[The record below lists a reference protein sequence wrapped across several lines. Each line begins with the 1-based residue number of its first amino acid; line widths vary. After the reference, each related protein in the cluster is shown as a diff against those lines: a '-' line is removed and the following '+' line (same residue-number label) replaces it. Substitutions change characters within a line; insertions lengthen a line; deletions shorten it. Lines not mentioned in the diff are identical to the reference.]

1 MSKHYRTS
9 LTGIL
14 GFFILSLLILSITN
28 MVSAAGTANPV
39 PLVNWPLIPAAIA
52 PAGAGFTLTVRG
64 TGFVAGSVVR
74 WNGSPRP
81 TTFVNN
87 SELTA
92 AIPATDIS
100 HPKTSSITVFNP
112 SPDGGS
118 SNVVFFQVRAPGSW
132 PAFGKPV
139 QFTAGAGPESVV
151 TGDFNGDHKLDLAV
165 PNPNSNNVSILS
177 GNGDGTFK
185 PSVEYSVGQ
194 APIVAAVGDF
204 NRDGKLDLVVANNIS
219 NNVSVL
225 LGNGDGTFQTAVE
238 HSVDKNPA
246 ALAVGD
252 FNRDGR
258 LDVVVTDQGSNEITV
273 LLGNGAGSFQS
284 TLAYAVGQNPISVA
298 VGDFNRDG
306 KLDLAIANNDSNN
319 VSVLLGNGDGT
330 FHAAVNYGG
339 TPNAASL
346 AIADFNGDGKLD
358 LVVTNPP
365 GSDVAVLLGNGDG
378 TFQSAKTYSTGYE
391 PSLAVGD
398 LNGDGK
404 LDLAIANI
412 GADSVNT
419 LLGDG
424 HGGFQQTVGYTAPT
438 NALSVALGDFNGDGK
453 LDMAVPDGASA
464 VSIFLQTQPSPGPN
478 ATLSSTSMIFECR
491 PRFGCQCVTKGS
503 LTLGNYG
510 NQTLNISGITITGP
524 FSEGNNCGTSL
535 KPGRFCTISVTW
547 LEQKGSGSGT
557 LSIADN
563 ASGSPQTVSLHGEK
577 FCTPLAMN
585 NTTSHVACAMNSL
598 SSH

>member
-1 MSKHYRTS
+1 MKSKMLFVGAMT
-9 LTGIL
+9 IL
-14 GFFILSLLILSITN
+14 AAVIA
-28 MVSAAGTANPV
+28 VQASAANPV
-39 PLVNWPLIPAAIA
+39 PLINQPLLPDAIK
-52 PAGAGFTLTVRG
+52 PGSAGFTLTVNG
-64 TGFVAGSVVR
+64 TGFVSGAVVK
-74 WNGSPRP
+74 WNGNVRT
-81 TTFVNN
+81 TTFI
-87 SELTA
+87 SKSRLTA
-92 AIPATDIS
+92 SILSTDVAKAS
-100 HPKTSSITVFNP
+100 TASVTVVNP
-112 SPDGGS
+112 SPGGGS
-118 SNVVFFQVRAPGSW
+118 SNVVFFPIKAAGTW
-132 PAFGKPV
+132 AAFRLASH
-139 QFTAGAGPESVV
+139 FAAGAGPETLV
-151 TGDFNGDHKLDLAV
+151 TADFNRDHKLDLAV
-165 PNPNSNNVSILS
+165 PNPNSNNVSILL

-238 HSVDKNPA
+238 HSVGKNPA

-252 FNRDGR
+252 FNRDGK
-258 LDVVVTDQGSNEITV
+258 LDVVVTDQGSNKISV

-284 TLAYAVGQNPISVA
+284 VLTYAVGQNPVSVA

-306 KLDLAIANNDSNN
+306 KLDLVVANNYSNN
-319 VSVLLGNGDGT
+319 VSVLLGNGDGS

-585 NTTSHVACAMNSL
+585 NTISHVACAMNSL

>member
-1 MSKHYRTS
+1 MKSKMLFVGAMT
-9 LTGIL
+9 IL
-14 GFFILSLLILSITN
+14 AAVIA
-28 MVSAAGTANPV
+28 VQASAANPV
-39 PLVNWPLIPAAIA
+39 PLINQPLLPDAIK
-52 PAGAGFTLTVRG
+52 PGSAGFTLTVNG
-64 TGFVAGSVVR
+64 TGFVSGAVVK
-74 WNGSPRP
+74 WNGNVRT
-81 TTFVNN
+81 TTFI
-87 SELTA
+87 SKSRLTA
-92 AIPATDIS
+92 SILSTDVAKAS
-100 HPKTSSITVFNP
+100 TASVTVVNP
-112 SPDGGS
+112 SPGGGS
-118 SNVVFFQVRAPGSW
+118 SNVVFFPIKAAGTW
-132 PAFGKPV
+132 AAFRLASH
-139 QFTAGAGPESVV
+139 FAAGAGPETLV
-151 TGDFNGDHKLDLAV
+151 TADFNRDHKLDLAV
-165 PNPNSNNVSILS
+165 PNPNSNNVSILL

-204 NRDGKLDLVVANNIS
+204 NRDGKLDLVVANNYS

-225 LGNGDGTFQTAVE
+225 LGNGDG
-238 HSVDKNPA
+238 S
-246 ALAVGD
+246 
-252 FNRDGR
+252 
-258 LDVVVTDQGSNEITV
+258 
-273 LLGNGAGSFQS
+273 
-284 TLAYAVGQNPISVA
+284 
-298 VGDFNRDG
+298 
-306 KLDLAIANNDSNN
+306 
-319 VSVLLGNGDGT
+319 